1 MKPSAVFFIAVDLL
15 RSLGKRFPSSA
26 SFSPASGMW
35 AATYTNPATDGSVS
49 GCFVPT
55 LYDFLCEC
63 RVQVHPCTDHMGS
76 DLDLAPVKNFE
87 EPRQTLLVAVVVP
100 FARRQIWIL
109 RIDLRHRAFGSAGR
123 LCAALHLH
131 RDHASAIRPKG
142 ACGKVVLGGRRRGK
156 SDRRRDGSGH
166 SCHCYRFNLISSRV

>member
-63 RVQVHPCTDHMGS
+63 RVQVHRCADHMGS
-76 DLDLAPVKNFE
+76 DFDLAPLKNFE
-87 EPRQTLLVAVVVP
+87 EPRQTLFVAVVVP
-100 FARRQIWIL
+100 FASRQIWTLQIEYNL
-109 RIDLRHRAFGSAGR
+109 LLQSYGNGMVQS
-123 LCAALHLH
+123 
-131 RDHASAIRPKG
+131 
-142 ACGKVVLGGRRRGK
+142 K
-156 SDRRRDGSGH
+156 SDRFAPSPALRLK
-166 SCHCYRFNLISSRV
+166 NLRVPA

>member
-15 RSLGKRFPSSA
+15 RSLGKRSPSSA

-55 LYDFLCEC
+55 LYNFLCEC
-63 RVQVHPCTDHMGS
+63 RVQVHRCTDHMGS
-76 DLDLAPVKNFE
+76 DFDLAPVKNFE
-87 EPRQTLLVAVVVP
+87 EPRQTLFVAVVVP
-100 FARRQIWIL
+100 FARWQIWIL

-131 RDHASAIRPKG
+131 RDGDDHASAIRPKG
-142 ACGKVVLGGRRRGK
+142 ACGKFVLRGRRLGK
-156 SDRRRDGSGH
+156 SDRRWYCSCH
-166 SCHCYRFNLISSRV
+166 SCHCSRFN

>member
-15 RSLGKRFPSSA
+15 RSLGKRFPSST

-55 LYDFLCEC
+55 LYDFLCEY
-63 RVQVHPCTDHMGS
+63 RVQVHRCTDHMGS
-76 DLDLAPVKNFE
+76 DLALPPVKNFE
-87 EPRQTLLVAVVVP
+87 EPRQTIFVAVVVP
-100 FARRQIWIL
+100 FARWQIWIL

-123 LCAALHLH
+123 LCGAPHLH
-131 RDHASAIRPKG
+131 RGGHDHAARVPPKCDCAG
-142 ACGKVVLGGRRRGK
+142 IVLVRRLLG
-156 SDRRRDGSGH
+156 
-166 SCHCYRFNLISSRV
+166 N